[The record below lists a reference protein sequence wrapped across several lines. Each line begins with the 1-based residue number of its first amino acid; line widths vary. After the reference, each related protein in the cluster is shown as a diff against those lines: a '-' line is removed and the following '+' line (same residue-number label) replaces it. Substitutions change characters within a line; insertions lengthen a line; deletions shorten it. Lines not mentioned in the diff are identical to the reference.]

1 MCVLLGALAISWEI
15 ECNAIDEF
23 LLKKWEIYSIP
34 NYRAFLECALPFAL
48 RKCGQNALI
57 A

>member
-34 NYRAFLECALPFAL
+34 NYRAFLEGAPPFACESAA
-48 RKCGQNALI
+48 KMP
-57 A
+57 